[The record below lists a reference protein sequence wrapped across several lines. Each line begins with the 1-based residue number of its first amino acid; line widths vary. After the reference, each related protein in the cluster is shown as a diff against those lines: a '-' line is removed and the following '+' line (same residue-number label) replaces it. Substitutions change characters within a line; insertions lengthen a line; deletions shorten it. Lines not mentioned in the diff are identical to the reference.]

1 MALKHAHTKI
11 VATIGPA
18 SEGRIGELFDAG
30 LSVARLNFS
39 HGEHEEHRRRAE
51 LIRSIAKERGIAVGI
66 LGDIQGPKLRLA
78 HFEGGKLELS
88 RGDTL
93 RLCEGGGM
101 AGPGE
106 ALFNFDGFH
115 KAVSV
120 GHRIFLADGVVE
132 LRVLRHGGDY
142 LEAKVVNGG
151 MIGDRKGVALPDST
165 LGVELPTPKDKDDL
179 ALARELGFEFIGAS
193 FVCDAAD
200 VRAVKRLAPDAQIV
214 AKIERAAA
222 VENIDE
228 ILRETDGIM
237 IARGDLGVET
247 ALEDLPM
254 LQKRLLRQASAAGR
268 FAIVATEML
277 ESMVEVPRPTRAE
290 AADVANAVLDGTD
303 AVMLS
308 AETAVGAW
316 PVEAVRTMGR
326 IANSVEQSS
335 VYQRRRKTPFRE
347 MEPDFSNAIARAA
360 VLVSEALSID
370 TIVCFTESGNTARL
384 LSRYRPNAV
393 VHAFSPNERSLSS
406 MSILAHVIPHEFPRA
421 NSLEEM
427 LWEASRRLLDLEAA
441 SFGDEVVFVAGVPPG
456 ISRTTNVMKLHRVG
470 EPVRLS

>member
-1 MALKHAHTKI
+1 MATERAYTKI
-11 VATIGPA
+11 VASIGPA
-18 SEGRIGELFDAG
+18 SEGRIGELIDAG

-39 HGEHEEHRRRAE
+39 HGEHDEHRRRAE
-51 LIRSIAKERGIAVGI
+51 LIRKTAEERGVSIGL
-66 LGDIQGPKLRLA
+66 LGDVQGPKLRLA
-78 HFEGGKLELS
+78 HFVDGKLELG
-88 RGDTL
+88 RGDVL
-93 RLCEGGGM
+93 RLSEGSGT
-101 AGPGE
+101 ADPGE
-106 ALFNFDGFH
+106 ALFNFPGFLE
-115 KAVSV
+115 AVTV

-132 LRVLRHGGDY
+132 LRVVEDQGDH
-142 LEAKVVNGG
+142 LLAKVTKGG
-151 MIGDRKGVALPDST
+151 WIGDRKGVALPDSA
-165 LGVELPTPKDKDDL
+165 LAVELPTEKDRKDL
-179 ALARELGFEFIGAS
+179 ELARELGLEFIGAS

-200 VRAVKRLAPDAQIV
+200 VRAIRSLAPESQIV

-228 ILRETDGIM
+228 ILREADGIM
-237 IARGDLGVET
+237 VARGDLGVET
-247 ALEDLPM
+247 ALEGLPM
-254 LQKRLLRQASAAGR
+254 LQKSLLAKASAAGR
-268 FAIVATEML
+268 FTITATEML

-290 AADVANAVLDGTD
+290 AADAVLDGTD

-326 IANSVEQSS
+326 IARSVEQSP
-335 VYQRRRKTPFRE
+335 VYQRRPKAPFRE

-360 VLVSEALSID
+360 VLVSEALSIR

-393 VHAFSPNERSLSS
+393 VHAFSPHQATQTA
-406 MSILAHVIPHEFPRA
+406 MSVLAHVVAHPFLRA
-421 NSLEEM
+421 TSLEEM
-427 LWEASRRLLDLEAA
+427 LWEASRRLLDLGVA